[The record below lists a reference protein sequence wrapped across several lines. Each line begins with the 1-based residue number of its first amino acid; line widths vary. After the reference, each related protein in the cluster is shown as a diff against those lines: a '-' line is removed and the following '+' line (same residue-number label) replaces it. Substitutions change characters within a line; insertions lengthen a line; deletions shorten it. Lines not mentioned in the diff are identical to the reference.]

1 MIVGTGGAADLRTE
15 KTMKCVTVDFDKCT
29 GLGIC
34 ESLAPDFFEVNDDGE
49 LIVLKETIGDSE
61 LQEVEEAVAGCPTE
75 ALKIVDA

>member
-1 MIVGTGGAADLRTE
+1 
-15 KTMKCVTVDFDKCT
+15 MKCVTVDFDKCT

-49 LIVLKETIGDSE
+49 LLVLKEEISDSE

-75 ALKIVDA
+75 ALKIVSL